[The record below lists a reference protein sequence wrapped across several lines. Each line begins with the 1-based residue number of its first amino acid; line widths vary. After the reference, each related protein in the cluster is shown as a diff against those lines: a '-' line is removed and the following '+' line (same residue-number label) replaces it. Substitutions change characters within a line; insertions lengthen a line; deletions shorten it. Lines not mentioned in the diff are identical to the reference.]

1 MNQNIKDWQVFL
13 SSKGLYQGPKD
24 GIPNDQLKNAVK
36 IAENKLSKD
45 VPTIKNIIIKN
56 NEIQNILVHDYVQAE
71 KIIENKKA
79 ELFVKQQIN
88 KYAQGAPEGILP
100 IEPVP
105 LAVKWAPTQED
116 TLINTGDPTESQQQG
131 LLANETPKKALDSD
145 TPKPQQTEMNIDD
158 RMLAIIDL
166 IDIL

>member
-1 MNQNIKDWQVFL
+1 M
-13 SSKGLYQGPKD
+13 
-24 GIPNDQLKNAVK
+24 
-36 IAENKLSKD
+36 
-45 VPTIKNIIIKN
+45 
-56 NEIQNILVHDYVQAE
+56 VHDYVQAE

-79 ELFVKQQIN
+79 EQFVKQQLN

-105 LAVKWAPTQED
+105 LVVKWAPNQED

-145 TPKPQQTEMNIDD
+145 KPKIQQLEMNIDD
-158 RMLAIIDL
+158 RMLALVDL
-166 IDIL
+166 IELI